1 MIRRAPFL
9 VRLLAVVFAL
19 LQASAPA
26 LGAYAEG
33 TVASRGGRGQATT
46 HIEDTRQASCPF
58 VHEVE
63 CALCACVSLLPRP
76 ELAPAAV
83 AAVVRAGG
91 VPEYAP
97 SLAERAGA
105 GRLPPA
111 RAPPRV

>member
-9 VRLLAVVFAL
+9 VRLLAVVFAFI
-19 LQASAPA
+19 QASTPA
-26 LGAYAEG
+26 LAAYAEG
-33 TVASRGGRGQATT
+33 TVASRGGKGQATT

-76 ELAPAAV
+76 ESVPVATAFEPRVREVPNAVPAIAD
-83 AAVVRAGG
+83 RPGEG
-91 VPEYAP
+91 
-97 SLAERAGA
+97 L
-105 GRLPPA
+105 LPPA